1 MTSMYDK
8 FENNTYEIKA
18 TAFTARGASFGF
30 ITRPLMHAP
39 IVNQGKWG
47 TITLH
52 LTSGKGAAMA
62 GDSYISWFR
71 FTTEKRSHMPLR
83 RHRQNSFCTVPMVI
97 SDAVSLNRH

>member
-62 GDSYISWFR
+62 GDSYMQLVPVHHGEEIRLSAFCG
-71 FTTEKRSHMPLR
+71 KRRPS
-83 RHRQNSFCTVPMVI
+83 
-97 SDAVSLNRH
+97 